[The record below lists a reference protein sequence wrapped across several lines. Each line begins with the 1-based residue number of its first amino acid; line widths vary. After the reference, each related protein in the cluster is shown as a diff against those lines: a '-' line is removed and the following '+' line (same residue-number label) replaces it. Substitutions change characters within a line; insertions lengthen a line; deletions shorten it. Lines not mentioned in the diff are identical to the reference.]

1 MMKTKIYW
9 LFFCLLLSSSSL
21 LEAQDN
27 PTLKWLQDR
36 IGEWEA
42 VNDSGDTPA
51 IEAYRHE
58 FESVMGGQGIL
69 FKSKAKFKG
78 QGWMTAVTVLWG
90 AVHGTDKLYAIGVP
104 AAEVM
109 RSSSRSEG
117 VLVDGSFNFK
127 IFPHAAPKKVQ
138 ADIFY
143 TGTGDEYKFHGTQ
156 YMEGKATPL
165 TPLLFK
171 KIK

>member
-9 LFFCLLLSSSSL
+9 LFFCLLFSASL

-58 FESVMGGQGIL
+58 YESVMGGQGIL

-78 QGWMTAVTVLWG
+78 QDWMTAVTVLWG
-90 AVHGTDKLYAIGVP
+90 AVQGTDKLYAIGVP
-104 AAEVM
+104 AAGVM
-109 RSSSRSEG
+109 PSSMRSEG
-117 VLVDGSFNFK
+117 ILVDDSFNLK
-127 IFPHAAPKKVQ
+127 IFPHADPKNVQ

-143 TGTGDEYKFHGTQ
+143 TGTGDEYKLHGTQ

-165 TPLLFK
+165 TPLIFK

>member
-1 MMKTKIYW
+1 MKKKIFW
-9 LFFCLLLSSSSL
+9 LFFCLLFSASL

-58 FESVMGGQGIL
+58 YESVMGGQGIL
-69 FKSKAKFKG
+69 FKSKAKFKD
-78 QGWMTAVTVLWG
+78 QDWVTAVTVLWG
-90 AVHGTDKLYAIGVP
+90 AVQGTDKLYAISVP
-104 AAEVM
+104 APKMMASSMRAE
-109 RSSSRSEG
+109 G
-117 VLVDGSFNFK
+117 ILVDDSFNLK
-127 IFPHAAPKKVQ
+127 IFDHADHKNVQ
-138 ADIFY
+138 VDILY
-143 TGTGDEYKFHGTQ
+143 SGTGDEYKLHGTQ

-165 TPLLFK
+165 TPLFFK